1 MTTSA
6 ATEWETAAAAVRAAA
21 DDLRASDS
29 TALRAWAR
37 ANNLLSRS
45 MWPKIKRELLKQLD
59 LDYDSLR
66 NREAIEHRDAIAATA
81 SSAPLVELFAA
92 GDERGSFAVLGPGD
106 DAAWYGTFH
115 RNDAVFK
122 KGNRDSADDSAAGK
136 AIFLAGKA
144 REEAD
149 VPAVRL
155 LLHISNPNIDG
166 TALAGVAAKHGVAL
180 EIDITDDNPAEQW
193 CEESG
198 FQAWQAIRLSDLFV
212 DDTEPDEQAPDEQA
226 PDEQ

>member
-6 ATEWETAAAAVRAAA
+6 ATEWEAAAAAVRGAA
-21 DDLRASDS
+21 DDLRTSDS
-29 TALRAWAR
+29 AALRAWAKT
-37 ANNLLSRS
+37 NDLLSRT
-45 MWPKIKRELLKQLD
+45 MWPKVKRELLKQLD

-66 NREAIEHRDAIAATA
+66 NREAIERRDAIAASA
-81 SSAPLVELFAA
+81 ASAPLVELFAA
-92 GDERGSFAVLGPGD
+92 GDERGSFAVVGPVD

-122 KGNRDSADDSAAGK
+122 KGNQDSADDSAAGK

-166 TALAGVAAKHGVAL
+166 TALAGVAAKHGVSL
-180 EIDITDDNPAEQW
+180 DLDITDDNPAAQW
-193 CEESG
+193 CEEPG

-212 DDTEPDEQAPDEQA
+212 DDEETDDQAPDDQ
-226 PDEQ
+226 